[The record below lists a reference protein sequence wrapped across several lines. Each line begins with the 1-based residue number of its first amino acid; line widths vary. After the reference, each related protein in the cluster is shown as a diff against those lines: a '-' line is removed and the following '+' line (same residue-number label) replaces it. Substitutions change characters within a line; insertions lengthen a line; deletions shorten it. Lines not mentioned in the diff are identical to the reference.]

1 MFSHFVTF
9 VSYSVMFEFDTTIK
23 TFTTRPNPKFV
34 GLQKDFSFLC
44 QVVDKVEESHEKPE
58 HCGSPALK

>member
-1 MFSHFVTF
+1 
-9 VSYSVMFEFDTTIK
+9 MFEFDTKIK

-34 GLQKDFSFLC
+34 GLHKDFRFLC

-58 HCGSPALK
+58 HCGSPALKQFP